1 MSRVPDI
8 IHLQEYP
15 LTVNIPPSHANKFLL
30 QIAINKAKAVG
41 YIFSSNKWSSPSPS
55 SGRIWT
61 QSQKRQQDKA
71 SGVHLVAGIHIPP
84 RRARTYVDEENK
96 SQDESDSDYG

>member
-30 QIAINKAKAVG
+30 QIAINKAQNAG
-41 YIFSSNKWSSPSPS
+41 YNFSSQKLSRPSSS
-55 SGRIWT
+55 SGRIRT
-61 QSQKRQQDKA
+61 QNQQHQQDKA
-71 SGVHLVAGIHIPP
+71 SGLNLVAGIHIRS
-84 RRARTYVDEENK
+84 RRARKDVDE
-96 SQDESDSDYG
+96 